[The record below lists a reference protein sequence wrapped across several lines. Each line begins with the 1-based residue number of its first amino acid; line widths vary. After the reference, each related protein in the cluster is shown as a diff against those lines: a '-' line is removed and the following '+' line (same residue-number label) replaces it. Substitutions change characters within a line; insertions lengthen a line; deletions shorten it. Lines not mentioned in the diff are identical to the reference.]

1 MDSNTIKDEMPPT
14 QAVPRGDPVNSSSLL
29 EDAHALW
36 NEVRGLSHDHL
47 QLAALE
53 TQRAGVSL
61 VNMVMAGVLVA
72 GLLCGAWMGLLT
84 AAVLGLVENGV
95 MVRSAILLAVIL
107 NLLLALVFCR
117 VIHRKSRYLQF
128 PATLHS
134 LQPMSPGHRDTG
146 KS

>member
-1 MDSNTIKDEMPPT
+1 MDANTIKNQMPKQT
-14 QAVPRGDPVNSSSLL
+14 ATHGDPLNGSSMLD
-29 EDAHALW
+29 DARALW
-36 NEVRGLSHDHL
+36 NEVRGLSHDRF

-53 TQRAGVSL
+53 TQQAGVSL

-72 GLLCGAWMGLLT
+72 GLLCGAWMGLLA

-95 MVRSAILLAVIL
+95 MVRSAILIAVIL

-117 VIHRKSRYLQF
+117 VIHRKSRYLRF
-128 PATLHS
+128 PSTLHS
-134 LQPMSPGHRDTG
+134 LKPMSQRHGDTE

>member
-1 MDSNTIKDEMPPT
+1 MDANSIKNEAPKQT
-14 QAVPRGDPVNSSSLL
+14 ATRSDPVNGSSLL
-29 EDAHALW
+29 DDARVLW
-36 NEVRGLSHDHL
+36 SEVCGLSHDRF

-53 TQRAGVSL
+53 TQQAGVSL

-72 GLLCGAWMGLLT
+72 GLLCGAWMGLLA

-95 MVRSAILLAVIL
+95 MVRSAILLAVVL

-117 VIHRKSRYLQF
+117 VICRKSRFLTF

-134 LQPMSPGHRDTG
+134 LEPMSQRHRHTE

>member
-1 MDSNTIKDEMPPT
+1 MNPNPFEDKAPKQTATRS
-14 QAVPRGDPVNSSSLL
+14 DPVNSSSLL
-29 EDAHALW
+29 DDARDLW
-36 NEVRGLSHDHL
+36 GEVRGLSHDRF

-53 TQRAGVSL
+53 TQQAGVSL
-61 VNMVMAGVLVA
+61 VNMIVAGVLVA
-72 GLLCGAWMGLLT
+72 GLLCGAWMGLLS

-95 MVRSAILLAVIL
+95 MIRNAILLAVLL

-117 VIHRKSRYLQF
+117 VIHRKSRYLKF

-134 LQPMSPGHRDTG
+134 LKPESPGHRDSE

>member
-1 MDSNTIKDEMPPT
+1 MDANTIKNEAPT
-14 QAVPRGDPVNSSSLL
+14 KQTATRSDPANESSLL
-29 EDAHALW
+29 DDARALW
-36 NEVRGLSHDHL
+36 GEVRGLSHDRF

-53 TQRAGVSL
+53 TQQAGVSL
-61 VNMVMAGVLVA
+61 VNMVIAGVLVA
-72 GLLCGAWMGLLT
+72 GLLCGAWMGLLA

-95 MVRSAILLAVIL
+95 MARSAILLAVVL

-134 LQPMSPGHRDTG
+134 LKPTSPGHQDAE

>member
-1 MDSNTIKDEMPPT
+1 MNPNTIKTELSGQTPMH
-14 QAVPRGDPVNSSSLL
+14 GDPANGSSLL
-29 EDAHALW
+29 DDARALW
-36 NEVRGLSHDHL
+36 GEVRGLSHDRF

-53 TQRAGVSL
+53 AQQAGVSL

-72 GLLCGAWMGLLT
+72 GLLCGAWMGLL
-84 AAVLGLVENGV
+84 AATVLGLVENGV
-95 MVRSAILLAVIL
+95 MVRSAILFAVVL

-134 LQPMSPGHRDTG
+134 LQPMSPGHRDTE
-146 KS
+146 KP